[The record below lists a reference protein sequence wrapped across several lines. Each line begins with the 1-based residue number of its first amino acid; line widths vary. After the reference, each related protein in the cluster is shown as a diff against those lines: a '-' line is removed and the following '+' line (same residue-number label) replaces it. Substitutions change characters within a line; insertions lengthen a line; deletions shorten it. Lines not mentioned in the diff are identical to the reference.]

1 MSSITLPS
9 EPAAEQAPAEQ
20 TVAGISPDEYWF
32 EVRRPLVCL
41 CFLAPLLIVYEVG
54 VFWAGGAEQAQIRN
68 GADVWMRAVLAS
80 VGLDS
85 PMLLPGLI
93 AAALLAWH
101 LIARHPWRVSGE
113 TLAGMFAESV
123 LFAFAL
129 VVLGQLQDL
138 AFQQMQGAPR
148 VSIGGLAARAVT
160 YVGAGIYE
168 EALFR
173 LALLPACYGLF
184 RLLRTSPRWSAA
196 LAVIS
201 TSLLF
206 ALAHHIGPA
215 GEPVELFAFTFRVL
229 AGLFFAALFVLRGL
243 GITVGA
249 HAGYDLL
256 VGLLLAARDSG

>member
-1 MSSITLPS
+1 
-9 EPAAEQAPAEQ
+9 
-20 TVAGISPDEYWF
+20 
-32 EVRRPLVCL
+32 VCL
-41 CFLAPLLIVYEVG
+41 CFLAPLLISYEAG
-54 VFWAGGAEQAQIRN
+54 VFWAGEAGQAQIRN
-68 GADVWMRAVLAS
+68 GADVWMRTVLAR

-85 PMLLPGLI
+85 PMLLPALI
-93 AAALLAWH
+93 AAALLGWH
-101 LIARHPWRVSGE
+101 VVARHPWRISGDA
-113 TLAGMFAESV
+113 LAGMLAESV

-138 AFQQMQGAPR
+138 AFQQMQGAPPA
-148 VSIGGLAARAVT
+148 SIGSGLAARAVT

-173 LALLPACYGLF
+173 LTLLPACYGLF
-184 RLLRTSPRWSAA
+184 RLLRASPRWAAA
-196 LAVIS
+196 LALIS

-229 AGLFFAALFVLRGL
+229 AGLFFAGLFVLRGL

-256 VGLLLAARDSG
+256 VGLLLAARAAG